1 MHVTNML
8 LYSSVYSAWL
18 VSYIVASL
26 QPGLLCRQMPGNG
39 QMMMCVEPE
48 QGENE
53 MVHMSSRPVEL
64 SLNMCAG
71 DCDDD
76 LDCAVSF

>member
-1 MHVTNML
+1 
-8 LYSSVYSAWL
+8 
-18 VSYIVASL
+18 
-26 QPGLLCRQMPGNG
+26 
-39 QMMMCVEPE
+39 MMMCVEPE

-64 SLNMCAG
+64 SLNMCEG